1 MALNLRKPKINQKQR
16 GGVSPNPRQ
25 RPQQIGVGQAKKALS
40 RQQIQQQ
47 RIRRRRQ
54 QQRQQQQ
61 RQQQGGGHQTNNPA
75 VNNAGNPAVASPPTP
90 PPPSPFTQEQRRQA
104 DEMLVREQARINKA
118 LYDAALAYGNPDL
131 IRQYA
136 GAAGADPN
144 VTDNPNSAIAQITK
158 ARDDAARDTEQGMNL
173 RNTFFSGL
181 HNRAQKEISDD
192 AANQFS
198 AALNQ
203 WLNSLAQLTEE
214 RNFALSEYGPEGR
227 IYREALLKDIEDAP
241 EAAPQPLGG
250 GGGSNNSQTSLAQ
263 RWAKLTPA
271 QRLNRFRNANKQQ
284 RENIWRSL
292 NPAQVK
298 ALKKA
303 LGR

>member
-1 MALNLRKPKINQKQR
+1 MALNLRKPKIASNQWAQVAPKKKKQ
-16 GGVSPNPRQ
+16 
-25 RPQQIGVGQAKKALS
+25 PQQQNIGVGQAKKAQS
-40 RQQIQQQ
+40 RNQMTSRFQKVRTTSDFQTPKVK
-47 RIRRRRQ
+47 
-54 QQRQQQQ
+54 
-61 RQQQGGGHQTNNPA
+61 TNNPA

-118 LYDAALAYGNPDL
+118 LYDAALAYGDPDL

-136 GAAGADPN
+136 SAAGADPN
-144 VTDNPNSAIAQITK
+144 VTENPNSAIAQITK
-158 ARDDAARDTEQGMNL
+158 AREDAARETEQGMNL

-241 EAAPQPLGG
+241 PAAPKPLS
-250 GGGSNNSQTSLAQ
+250 GSASAPSPSGSKPSNQAKVIRARTEPKKKKNNKKKPAMKA
-263 RWAKLTPA
+263 RWA
-271 QRLNRFRNANKQQ
+271 
-284 RENIWRSL
+284 
-292 NPAQVK
+292 
-298 ALKKA
+298 
-303 LGR
+303 